1 MFMPLIL
8 FVFRLGCPECKS
20 KFSSFDSFLDH
31 IQKTGHVTDKPASF
45 IRTFSD
51 SSECLTMSSIR
62 SGMTSDASVNSP
74 LLHATLYFGVY
85 MPKLS
90 LVGACGWVLRDDKDT
105 LFSQGAVHITQQYN
119 SLSTL
124 DYEGL
129 LHALTAAYTQNIK
142 HITIICKS
150 SLIISDLIRNETSPY
165 LSTIYLSLSVLK
177 RQIKQCLCLFNK
189 YEFIE
194 TKARK
199 MNYQCISL
207 AQKAILA
214 YNNECY
220 NKHLQATSTLTTTA
234 NTTVPTFTIL
244 QYNNHYRSSNIM
256 PEGRKK
262 W

>member
-1 MFMPLIL
+1 M
-8 FVFRLGCPECKS
+8 
-20 KFSSFDSFLDH
+20 
-31 IQKTGHVTDKPASF
+31 TDKPASF

-51 SSECLTMSSIR
+51 SSECLTMSTLR

-105 LFSQGAVHITQQYN
+105 VFSQGGVHITQQYN

-177 RQIKQCLCLFNK
+177 RQIKQRLCLFNK

-194 TKARK
+194 TKARM

-207 AQKAILA
+207 AQKAIIA

-220 NKHLQATSTLTTTA
+220 NKHLQATTTANA
-234 NTTVPTFTIL
+234 NTTVTIS
-244 QYNNHYRSSNIM
+244 QYYNHRHSNS
-256 PEGRKK
+256 
-262 W
+262 